1 MPGVGEAPEDED
13 LDLAASLAPH
23 AGTMP
28 SQDASPGRATAAKSQ
43 SRRKRELEN
52 KEDDRQEARSST
64 QQVIP
69 ATDVKEEDRLPQDD
83 VTVEDAAFEKLK
95 LRRNLPGAQTSEYFV
110 LHKLPRFQCYF
121 VDTSETILHKVRLWT
136 EIVSKDLDHN
146 APDYLKRLAVGVL
159 AFRRCRQADLFLRE
173 HALIYWVAEGGKT
186 LRFHAGDCYMKTPS
200 GAFQQ
205 HRGVPPDHDRVQTFL
220 LHVEGIFR
228 QLPGDTR
235 RTTEGLLQ
243 GVMKMWADAGKDIL
257 LFLHQ
262 CVDACLRFQGDRTQ
276 MRGKRQGQQHQE
288 ELQEVDAPEN
298 AWNALAA
305 KTILSVKKQLAM
317 ELRQDKLLHYM
328 TEWCETPKTLQ
339 AAVFMKTAPL
349 PTMKKRCH
357 QLGRCLGGH
366 YRELLPAHTSCYQRL
381 CASRCC
387 GPCTKILQTNILVE
401 SSSFQMRSSCA
412 STGQE
417 RVERGKI
424 VHRSV
429 KWRRWTIFVLNAPS
443 CHVRPQLCFFDP
455 QIWFQ
460 EDEMRKQVEQLN
472 GCIIL
477 TGQET
482 PGAKR
487 SLAAGRQSFA
497 QLIIYVICTN

>member
-52 KEDDRQEARSST
+52 KEDDKQEARSST

-83 VTVEDAAFEKLK
+83 VPVEDAAFEKLK
-95 LRRNLPGAQTSEYFV
+95 LRRYLPGAQTSEENFTSFFTS
-110 LHKLPRFQCYF
+110 LHASNATFQVQEREL
-121 VDTSETILHKVRLWT
+121 VDTSETILHKVGLWA
-136 EIVSKDLDHN
+136 EIVSNDLDQD

-159 AFRRCRQADLFLRE
+159 AFGRCRQAGPFLRE

-186 LRFHAGDCYMKTPS
+186 LRFHAGACYMKTPS

-243 GVMKMWADAGKDIL
+243 GVMKMWADVGKDIL
-257 LFLHQ
+257 LFLDQ
-262 CVDACLRFQGDRTQ
+262 CVDACLRFPGDRTQ
-276 MRGKRQGQQHQE
+276 MRGRRQGQQDQE
-288 ELQEVDAPEN
+288 EHQEVDAPEN

-317 ELRQDKLLHYM
+317 ELTQDKLLHYM
-328 TEWCETPKTLQ
+328 SEWC
-339 AAVFMKTAPL
+339 
-349 PTMKKRCH
+349 
-357 QLGRCLGGH
+357 
-366 YRELLPAHTSCYQRL
+366 
-381 CASRCC
+381 
-387 GPCTKILQTNILVE
+387 
-401 SSSFQMRSSCA
+401 
-412 STGQE
+412 
-417 RVERGKI
+417 
-424 VHRSV
+424 
-429 KWRRWTIFVLNAPS
+429 
-443 CHVRPQLCFFDP
+443 
-455 QIWFQ
+455 
-460 EDEMRKQVEQLN
+460 
-472 GCIIL
+472 
-477 TGQET
+477 
-482 PGAKR
+482 
-487 SLAAGRQSFA
+487 
-497 QLIIYVICTN
+497 